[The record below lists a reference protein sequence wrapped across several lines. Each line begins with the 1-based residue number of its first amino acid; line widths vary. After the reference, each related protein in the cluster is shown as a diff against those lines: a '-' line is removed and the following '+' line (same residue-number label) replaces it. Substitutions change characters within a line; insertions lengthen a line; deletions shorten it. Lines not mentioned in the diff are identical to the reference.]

1 MILME
6 ESSALLRIYNVLRS
20 LGAREETV
28 GFHYTAYGIHL
39 AIEQPQR
46 LAFVTK
52 WLYPDIARRFH
63 TTAYAV
69 ERGIRMVAVR
79 AADTPTDL
87 YLQLFPQNSCPV
99 SARFLAAVAAYLS
112 SEGIAA

>member
-52 WLYPDIARRFH
+52 WLYPDIARRLTH
-63 TTAYAV
+63 QRICIYSSSRKTAVPYQ
-69 ERGIRMVAVR
+69 R
-79 AADTPTDL
+79 DSLP
-87 YLQLFPQNSCPV
+87 QLPLIFPPKEQLRDHIKQS
-99 SARFLAAVAAYLS
+99 RR
-112 SEGIAA
+112 E